1 MYIYIEIY
9 ITIYICG
16 QYSLAGEARDTGQLV
31 LCCLPGVNIS
41 MWLQKQ
47 APEHFQGVARRNLRV
62 AISSTAA

>member
-1 MYIYIEIY
+1 MYIYI
-9 ITIYICG
+9 CG
-16 QYSLAGEARDTGQLV
+16 HYSLAGEARDTGQLV